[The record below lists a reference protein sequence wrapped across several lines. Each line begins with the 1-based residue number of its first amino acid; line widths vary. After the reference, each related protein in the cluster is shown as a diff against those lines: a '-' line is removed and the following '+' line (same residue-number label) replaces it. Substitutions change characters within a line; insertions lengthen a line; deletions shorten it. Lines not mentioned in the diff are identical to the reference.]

1 MQYFDYD
8 QQDSANSSD
17 EKITVLGSLS
27 EDEWQMVIRSARSIE
42 FSPGELLLKAGESDD
57 ALYIMVSGE
66 VEVVST
72 NSFGFV
78 KRIACIS
85 EGSVFGELA
94 FFDGQPRSASI
105 RAISNGQVL
114 RLSRHGFDQIA
125 AWNPKLAQQFLFD
138 LGRILAYRFRNESP
152 YKI

>member
-1 MQYFDYD
+1 
-8 QQDSANSSD
+8 
-17 EKITVLGSLS
+17 
-27 EDEWQMVIRSARSIE
+27 
-42 FSPGELLLKAGESDD
+42 
-57 ALYIMVSGE
+57 MVSGD

-78 KRIACIS
+78 KKIASIS

-94 FFDGQPRSASI
+94 FFDSKPRSASI
-105 RAISNGQVL
+105 RAISRGQVL
-114 RLSRHGFDQIA
+114 RISRQGFDQIA

-138 LGRILAYRFRNESP
+138 VGRILAYRFRNESP

>member
-1 MQYFDYD
+1 MQYFDYN
-8 QQDSANSSD
+8 QSEAAETSA
-17 EKITVLGSLS
+17 EVITVFNGLS
-27 EDEWQMVIRSARSIE
+27 EDEWQMIIQNARSIE
-42 FSPGELLLKAGESDD
+42 FRPGDLLLKAGESDD
-57 ALYIMVSGE
+57 ALYIMVTGT
-66 VEVVST
+66 VEVINT

-78 KRIACIS
+78 KRIASIA

-94 FFDGQPRSASI
+94 FFDNQPRSASI
-105 RAISNGQVL
+105 RAITPGQVL
-114 RLSRHGFDQIA
+114 RISRHGFEQIA

>member
-1 MQYFDYD
+1 MQYFDYNEN
-8 QQDSANSSD
+8 DSESSAA
-17 EKITVLGSLS
+17 ENITVFSGLS
-27 EDEWQMVIRSARSIE
+27 EDEWQMIIQNSRSIE
-42 FSPGELLLKAGESDD
+42 FSPGDLLLKAGESDD
-57 ALYIMVSGE
+57 ALYIMVSGD

-78 KRIACIS
+78 KKIASIS

-94 FFDGQPRSASI
+94 FFDSKPRSASI
-105 RAISNGQVL
+105 RAISRGQVL
-114 RLSRHGFDQIA
+114 RISRQGFDQIA

-138 LGRILAYRFRNESP
+138 VGRILAYRFRNESP

>member
-1 MQYFDYD
+1 MQYFDYN
-8 QQDSANSSD
+8 QSDSKDDTADN
-17 EKITVLGSLS
+17 ITVFDGLS
-27 EDEWQMVIRSARSIE
+27 EDEWQMIIQNARSIE
-42 FSPGELLLKAGESDD
+42 FKPGDLLLKAGESDD
-57 ALYIMVSGE
+57 ALYIMVTGT

-78 KRIACIS
+78 KRIASIT

-94 FFDGQPRSASI
+94 FFDNKPRSASI
-105 RAISNGQVL
+105 RAISPGQVL
-114 RLSRHGFDQIA
+114 RISRHGFAQIA